1 MRNAVAA
8 QHGTLKEKKRY
19 YSLAGIL
26 GVLGLR
32 VWIHSPLPLVHIFL
46 HFFSLWD
53 DVQDYAVPLCLM
65 LLLDKYLLLSTSC
78 E

>member
-8 QHGTLKEKKRY
+8 QHGTLKQKKKKR

-26 GVLGLR
+26 GVLGLGFGFILR
-32 VWIHSPLPLVHIFL
+32 FFWFI
-46 HFFSLWD
+46 FFSIFFLWD

-65 LLLDKYLLLSTSC
+65 LLLDKYLLLSTSY